1 MRVKNVDLMLTQDY
15 VIISHLDF
23 DQVVNWVIER
33 TKIEMS
39 RSGREESEEEKIAE
53 PVQRLNF

>member
-1 MRVKNVDLMLTQDY
+1 MRVKNVDLMLTQNY

-23 DQVVNWVIER
+23 DQAVDWVIER